1 MPFLTGGDLR
11 FHLQTVGELHE
22 QWVLW
27 YACEMILALAA
38 LANNYVVHRDVK
50 PGSLSACLTVR
61 MSRKLLPLAKPGVPT
76 RPKQTRGTSLLLFFS
91 FHTL

>member
-11 FHLQTVGELHE
+11 FHLQTMGQLHE

-50 PGSLSACLTVR
+50 PGTYVHQ
-61 MSRKLLPLAKPGVPT
+61 GG
-76 RPKQTRGTSLLLFFS
+76 KQGANVEWHAL
-91 FHTL
+91 